1 MKNNI
6 DVYLDL
12 INRGAVV
19 ECDTTSGW
27 VRITNKEHLVKAI
40 ETDCILRVV
49 PSDSVN
55 ALEIALALN
64 GVKR

>member
-1 MKNNI
+1 MKKNI

-12 INRGAVV
+12 MNRGAAV

-40 ETDCILRVV
+40 ETDCILRVI
-49 PSDSVN
+49 PSDSIN
-55 ALEIALALN
+55 ALEIAVALS
-64 GVKR
+64 GVKK